1 MKKHALKAFSIFSLI
16 KRKEKN
22 KEGRIRG
29 VSTSKEKIIQN
40 IRKKALEYDKFSG
53 CSQSVLLS
61 IQEEFGMKNLTVFKS
76 ATVFGGG
83 VARSGETCGALIGA
97 LMALGLVIGREQMEE
112 TEAYR
117 KSMGPARELQRK
129 FKEELKNQ
137 LGLKEDL
144 KTTLCKEIQEK
155 IYGRSFDM
163 NDEKDYQAFLDA
175 GGHGDLGCPRVCA
188 IAAQVAAEK
197 IFEVKS

>member
-1 MKKHALKAFSIFSLI
+1 MSSV
-16 KRKEKN
+16 KE
-22 KEGRIRG
+22 
-29 VSTSKEKIIQN
+29 IIQN
-40 IRKKALEYDKFSG
+40 VRKKAHEYDKFSG

-61 IQEEFGMKNLTVFKS
+61 IQEEFGMRDLEAFKA

-97 LMALGLVIGREQMEE
+97 LMALGLVIGREKMEE

-117 KSMGPARELQRK
+117 KTMEPAREIQRR
-129 FKEELKNQ
+129 FKEELKSQ
-137 LGLKEDL
+137 LQFKKDL
-144 KTTLCKEIQEK
+144 KTTLCKEIQEN

-163 NDEKDYQAFLDA
+163 NDEKDYRAFLDA

-188 IAAQVAAEK
+188 VAAEVAAEK
-197 IFEVKS
+197 IFEVKR

>member
-1 MKKHALKAFSIFSLI
+1 MKKKSKG
-16 KRKEKN
+16 KRRRKMSSNE
-22 KEGRIRG
+22 E
-29 VSTSKEKIIQN
+29 EIIQN
-40 IRKKALEYDKFSG
+40 ARKKAHEYDKFSG

-61 IQEEFGMKNLTVFKS
+61 IQEGFGMKNSATFKS

-112 TEAYR
+112 TEVYR
-117 KSMGPARELQRK
+117 KSMGPARELQKK

-163 NDEKDYQAFLDA
+163 NDEKDYKAFLDA
-175 GGHGDLGCPRVCA
+175 GGHSDLGCPRVCA

-197 IFEVKS
+197 IFEVRR